1 MDRREWLEFG
11 IRQGFC
17 SAPVCSTHD
26 GIPTSAGEDNEWD
39 EGNDPC
45 VHVIRPY
52 ADDDERLVVEDNF
65 SPAQWRKAEWLIEN
79 GVDDETR

>member
-1 MDRREWLEFG
+1 LDRSEWLEFG

-26 GIPTSAGEDNEWD
+26 GIPTTVGEDEEWG
-39 EGNDPC
+39 ESGDPC

-52 ADDDERLVVEDNF
+52 TDDAERVAVEENF
-65 SPAQWRKAEWLIEN
+65 APAQWRKTEWLIEN
-79 GVDDETR
+79 GAYDENK